1 MNFDTKRQTE
11 FFSEM
16 SERQISA
23 REFFSGVLLES
34 LSSCYGLENGL
45 IMCFDT
51 DNGFLSWTDSDGVRP
66 NSRTH
71 PYRAFQQRD
80 TVRGRI
86 YREAVAQNLDY
97 FNVEPRLYRATDYI
111 DESQYLQ
118 SDHVRFLEENFGAG
132 YSVTMAFGI
141 NAYIQIVFFRSAD
154 EGDFTDEEMKILAD
168 IYVAIANAYKGFKKY
183 EQSKIV
189 SAIQDEIIKSGARAY
204 FITDDFMHILGG
216 NSLAAEYIENILG
229 PGAGRAIDSDGP
241 CIWLPFLLEGTEK
254 GGAVAKAKIIKGYVF
269 RIYNYDQQY
278 SHGIVDRYHW
288 ITMSPGEGR
297 EDETARKADVYGL
310 TRSEQKV
317 AKLLLKGLTYKAIA
331 EELFISYH
339 TVKKHVE
346 NIYAKCGVKSRH
358 QLSRLF
364 DEEI

>member
-34 LSSCYGLENGL
+34 LRSCYGLENGL

-189 SAIQDEIIKSGARAY
+189 SAIQDEIIQSGARA
-204 FITDDFMHILGG
+204 
-216 NSLAAEYIENILG
+216 
-229 PGAGRAIDSDGP
+229 
-241 CIWLPFLLEGTEK
+241 
-254 GGAVAKAKIIKGYVF
+254 
-269 RIYNYDQQY
+269 
-278 SHGIVDRYHW
+278 
-288 ITMSPGEGR
+288 
-297 EDETARKADVYGL
+297 
-310 TRSEQKV
+310 
-317 AKLLLKGLTYKAIA
+317 
-331 EELFISYH
+331 
-339 TVKKHVE
+339 
-346 NIYAKCGVKSRH
+346 
-358 QLSRLF
+358 
-364 DEEI
+364 

>member
-118 SDHVRFLEENFGAG
+118 SDHVRFLEEK
-132 YSVTMAFGI
+132 
-141 NAYIQIVFFRSAD
+141 FR
-154 EGDFTDEEMKILAD
+154 GRLQRHHGLRHKRLHTDSIL
-168 IYVAIANAYKGFKKY
+168 
-183 EQSKIV
+183 
-189 SAIQDEIIKSGARAY
+189 
-204 FITDDFMHILGG
+204 
-216 NSLAAEYIENILG
+216 
-229 PGAGRAIDSDGP
+229 
-241 CIWLPFLLEGTEK
+241 
-254 GGAVAKAKIIKGYVF
+254 
-269 RIYNYDQQY
+269 
-278 SHGIVDRYHW
+278 
-288 ITMSPGEGR
+288 
-297 EDETARKADVYGL
+297 
-310 TRSEQKV
+310 QK
-317 AKLLLKGLTYKAIA
+317 
-331 EELFISYH
+331 
-339 TVKKHVE
+339 
-346 NIYAKCGVKSRH
+346 R
-358 QLSRLF
+358 R
-364 DEEI
+364 